1 MENESTHD
9 HEIAMS
15 DCPFVFKGFSLVLNW
30 YILILCDTRSDTREY
45 WRWTGSNMRCGTWLA
60 WPYKDLHGMF
70 AAGVQT
76 NLTLNSFLN
85 GRSLLNNVVCDLESS
100 LLS

>member
-1 MENESTHD
+1 MKDGEVSMYLVPTYAD
-9 HEIAMS
+9 IARLS
-15 DCPFVFKGFSLVLNW
+15 NLAYGN
-30 YILILCDTRSDTREY
+30 TREY

>member
-1 MENESTHD
+1 
-9 HEIAMS
+9 
-15 DCPFVFKGFSLVLNW
+15 
-30 YILILCDTRSDTREY
+30 
-45 WRWTGSNMRCGTWLA
+45 MRCGTWLA

-85 GRSLLNNVVCDLESS
+85 GQSLLNNVVCDLESS
-100 LLS
+100 LPS